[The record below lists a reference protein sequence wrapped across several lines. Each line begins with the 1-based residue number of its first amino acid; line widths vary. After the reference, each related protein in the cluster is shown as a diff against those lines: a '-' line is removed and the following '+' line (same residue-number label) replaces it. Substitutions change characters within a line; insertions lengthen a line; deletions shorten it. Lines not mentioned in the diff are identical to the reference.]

1 VLNCAW
7 PPSEA
12 LLDQGSAGLRAPVF
26 DRSTSP
32 CHVFFA
38 LPRFF
43 RPAMSFL
50 CSCWLHTGQGP
61 RSSGCLL
68 PTAIH
73 VVCWRSRL
81 SQHSLCALDDRPTLR
96 PSYREPL
103 TTWLRQANPPL
114 CLPSSESRQ
123 NPITRTPREAK
134 ERLSHWP
141 SQLLLPSA
149 VIGSGVSAPLAA
161 PQLWER

>member
-1 VLNCAW
+1 M
-7 PPSEA
+7 
-12 LLDQGSAGLRAPVF
+12 F
-26 DRSTSP
+26 
-32 CHVFFA
+32 FFA
-38 LPRFF
+38 LPCLFCVAVGFIPVKVHARAAVSCLL
-43 RPAMSFL
+43 PAIHVVCL
-50 CSCWLHTGQGP
+50 

-96 PSYREPL
+96 PSSREPL

-123 NPITRTPREAK
+123 NPITRTPREAE
-134 ERLSHWP
+134 ERLSHWS

-149 VIGSGVSAPLAA
+149 VIGSRVSAPLAA